1 MEASRNQGNGGRVR
15 SSMDGGGGGA
25 GAGSEVT
32 RERATQGEDAGTRT
46 CQPD

>member
-1 MEASRNQGNGGRVR
+1 MHLGRFHGGPMVGGCV
-15 SSMDGGGGGA
+15 GGGDSA

-32 RERATQGEDAGTRT
+32 REMASVTQDAGTRT